1 MENQYSKK
9 VYSGLVLLLI
19 LGAFLLGYFTFYF
32 HNKSQQEKPITNVPV
47 TNSLVLNAEPLKVQD
62 IEFTKEY
69 IGYITPVNEA
79 IIQPYISGYID
90 KIMVKGGQVVKK
102 GDILLTLE
110 QTQYKAA
117 LDSAYADILKA
128 NANLNNAKVYFERTQ
143 KAKSSVSQTELDT
156 AKANFLSSQA
166 ALSQAKAAFELAKVN
181 YDYTI
186 LTAPIDGIIGDVSL
200 TGGNYISP
208 SQGALFSIVQTSP
221 IRVVFSITDKE
232 YLQKSTQKNMFAN
245 QEIWL
250 KLSNGQ
256 VFPNIGVFKYTDN
269 SIDKSSNGINIYADF
284 DNIGQTLMPNAYV
297 TVLVKEVFKNALKIS
312 KDFIQLDESG
322 AFVYIIRDGKIKKEN
337 IKILES
343 GINFFIVENSLSQ
356 TDFLITQSINPQ
368 DIGKNAVIGSKDLK

>member
-1 MENQYSKK
+1 MFLFLFSRKK
-9 VYSGLVLLLI
+9 RRVEGGNPPQIGRFRARAEAIPSERKSRRGSAVFGARTVESPSGR
-19 LGAFLLGYFTFYF
+19 
-32 HNKSQQEKPITNVPV
+32 
-47 TNSLVLNAEPLKVQD
+47 
-62 IEFTKEY
+62 
-69 IGYITPVNEA
+69 VNEA

-232 YLQKSTQKNMFAN
+232 YLQKSTQKNIFAN